1 MQEHKQVS
9 VVCLCQMVGGRWQL
23 AEYFLHPEDPELP
36 RPLAVCRHEGLTSSR
51 NCLFLCCVPGFQ
63 EGDRGSGTG
72 AARRWDSCIQREAWG
87 LGGLPVRSGASR
99 RALRDAL
106 PQVPQLTGVLSTSE
120 ASLARQMERKPSHWG
135 GQDAR
140 VAVSLTQARLSVPR
154 AGRDSGT
161 FLDREGA
168 GPWVRGWDLTLRG
181 CSLHQCLCFALHVGP
196 VLSCCTKTLSPVG
209 NRRGSSP
216 KLELF

>member
-9 VVCLCQMVGGRWQL
+9 VVCVRWWGGRWQL

-51 NCLFLCCVPGFQ
+51 NCLFFCCVPGFQ

-87 LGGLPVRSGASR
+87 LGGLPVRSGASG

-106 PQVPQLTGVLSTSE
+106 PRVPQLTGVLSTSE
-120 ASLARQMERKPSHWG
+120 ASLARNGERAKPLG
-135 GQDAR
+135 G
-140 VAVSLTQARLSVPR
+140 S
-154 AGRDSGT
+154 GRTG
-161 FLDREGA
+161 
-168 GPWVRGWDLTLRG
+168 
-181 CSLHQCLCFALHVGP
+181 
-196 VLSCCTKTLSPVG
+196 
-209 NRRGSSP
+209 GS
-216 KLELF
+216 ELNSSKVIGS